1 MDWNAQQ
8 TSKDYAQIDP
18 PFLDVNR
25 FSRINKANK
34 WACLAIDP

>member
-1 MDWNAQQ
+1 MNWDAQQ
-8 TSKDYAQIDP
+8 NSKDYAQIDL

-34 WACLAIDP
+34 RASLAIES